1 MHKRR
6 IVSRVV
12 EFVVLLFAI
21 PVLSGCAST
30 PPDEKLRERATLCLH
45 RAMRFPGNP
54 AVRAQ
59 GIEASVEVLGA
70 SIAPIVREGLRD
82 EHPGVRF
89 AACLSV
95 GKLADRSAKD
105 QVRALVAD
113 PDPNVRVGAFY
124 ALERM
129 GDSSYR
135 RAWVELMRDAETPA
149 VRRNAVMA
157 LGLLEDRQAQPM
169 LKRVASEDPDDGVRL
184 QAVEGLAMLGDPDAE
199 AGFIRDAF
207 GGVGFRQ
214 PFALL
219 ALGRIKDPESISVLR
234 SRLSNAPYLEA
245 RLAAARALAMQNRL
259 EGFNLA
265 LQSLN
270 WNKPDTS
277 LQDDPAENQI
287 MRVRTM
293 AAMALGDMRD
303 RRAVPALNQC
313 METTTDPRVQVAAAR
328 SILMIV
334 EPGPDSQPADAFP
347 PANR

>member
-1 MHKRR
+1 MNKGRTF
-6 IVSRVV
+6 SRVAG
-12 EFVVLLFAI
+12 FVLTAI
-21 PVLSGCAST
+21 AISIVSGCASA
-30 PPDEKLRERATLCLH
+30 PADKPLRERATLCLH

-59 GIEASVEVLGA
+59 GIEASAEVLGVSA
-70 SIAPIVREGLRD
+70 APIIREGLRD

-89 AACLSV
+89 AACMAA
-95 GKLADRSAKD
+95 GKLADKDSLD
-105 QVRALVAD
+105 QVRTLTGD
-113 PDPNVRVGAFY
+113 SDPNVRIGAYY

-135 RAWVELMRDAETPA
+135 RAWSELMRDAEMPG

-157 LGLLEDRQAQPM
+157 LGMLEDRKAQPM
-169 LKRVASEDPDDGVRL
+169 LKRVAAEDPDDGVRL
-184 QAVEGLAMLGDPDAE
+184 QAVEGLAVLGDPDAE
-199 AGFIRDAF
+199 AGFVRDAF

-219 ALGRIKDPESISVLR
+219 ALGRVKDPESISVLR

-245 RLAAARALAMQNRL
+245 KLAAARALAMQGRL

-270 WNKPDTS
+270 WNQPNPA
-277 LQDDPAENQI
+277 LQDDPPENQV

-303 RRAVPALNQC
+303 RRAVPVLNQC
-313 METTTDPRVQVAAAR
+313 METTIDPRVQVAAAR
-328 SILMIV
+328 SILMITD
-334 EPGPDSQPADAFP
+334 PGPESPPGAAIP
-347 PANR
+347 PANH